1 MSVVAVGSV
10 RSCGV
15 STLAAGLA
23 MLWPGAGSRLL
34 VEADAAGGVLAAA
47 AGLAPEPGLVSL
59 AAAAR
64 RQSDPGM
71 VFDHCQPLVD
81 GTAVLC
87 GPPAAHRARSALA
100 MAAGLFGRLGELDAD
115 VLLDC
120 GRLDPASPAAEL
132 FDRADLKILAARPR
146 LADLHAL
153 AAFLEGQDRTPGREL
168 LVLVGSGPYP
178 PDEIAETLRIPIAG
192 QVPWD
197 PEAAEGIPGTPVGSR
212 RLTRTPLVRALR
224 TLAAELAGRVEPGD
238 GPPLEAHADAAV
250 APQAVEVTR

>member
-23 MLWPGAGSRLL
+23 MLWPRADSRLL
-34 VEADAAGGVLAAA
+34 VEADPAGGVVAAA

-71 VFDHCQPLVD
+71 VFEHCQALVD

-87 GPPAAHRARSALA
+87 GPPGAARARSALA
-100 MAAGLFGRLGELDAD
+100 MAAGLFRRLGELDAD

-120 GRLDPASPAAEL
+120 GRLDPASPAADL
-132 FDRADLKILAARPR
+132 FDRADVRILAARPR

-153 AAFLEGQDRTPGREL
+153 GAFLEGQDRAPRREL

-178 PDEIAETLRIPIAG
+178 PDEIAEAIGTPVAG
-192 QVPWD
+192 LVPWD
-197 PEAAEGIPGTPVGSR
+197 RGAAEAIPGTPVGSR

-224 TLAAELAGRVEPGD
+224 SLAAELAGRVEPGAN
-238 GPPLEAHADAAV
+238 PPLESHAEAAV